1 MKSFLIVSCLFL
13 SVIYACSN
21 SDEKSGTT
29 DQGPAVVSGKTEATP
44 PGTYITKEDGRHMEF
59 TLLADGKGYEM
70 YGTEKRPFTWES
82 RVGKIFFRYDGETTE
97 FELPLDAAKGEI
109 RYGALLYKKQ

>member
-1 MKSFLIVSCLFL
+1 MKKILATGFLMLL
-13 SVIYACSN
+13 LTACN
-21 SDEKSGTT
+21 SDKKKDTG
-29 DQGPAVVSGKTEATP
+29 DKGPAVVTGKTEATP
-44 PGTYITKEDGRHMEF
+44 IGTYVTKEDGKQMEF
-59 TLLADGKGYEM
+59 TLQADGKGFEI

-82 RVGKIFFRYDGETTE
+82 RVGKIFFRYDGEATE